1 MEAQCGRVSRGDQT
15 LDILKEVQRAYEQR
29 MDRIEQQGGRNKLE
43 LQVEVLRAW
52 VSDLVS
58 QNSLLVRVV
67 EDLELEATS
76 RLALE
81 RRKHTE
87 EPGGIGKKRPFEK
100 SSELK
105 ILYDSLQKENSAKDR
120 EIRRLNKDMQ
130 QYEQTIMNLR
140 NEMNQCHCRDA
151 SPIVKKDAEIMTTD
165 CSLQRECDKDE
176 EAVKQPVSV
185 DDDVADYY
193 ETLQRMEDN
202 LKSSSSSIR
211 TLRQV
216 NVALSEEAHALRR
229 VCAALDQQCRAAVT
243 RAQFKDDLIREMRR
257 QLKQAKAKHSI
268 AVNASILDQQCRA
281 AVTRAQFRDDI
292 IREMR
297 RQLKHA
303 KAKLKEESL
312 PRNFSKDLVE
322 SGDHEF
328 VRQSGHGGDTARGR
342 RATPRRGVHAAMDT
356 PQQHESGS
364 EGRGHRLAA
373 GDDGMSFQSN

>member
-87 EPGGIGKKRPFEK
+87 EPGGVGRKKPFEK

-185 DDDVADYY
+185 DDDTADYY

-257 QLKQAKAKHSI
+257 QLKQAKAK
-268 AVNASILDQQCRA
+268 CRA
-281 AVTRAQFRDDI
+281 AVTRTLFRDDI
-292 IREMR
+292 IGETR
-297 RQLKHA
+297 RQLKLA

-312 PRNFSKDLVE
+312 PRHFSKDLVE

-342 RATPRRGVHAAMDT
+342 RATPRRGVHAAMDA
-356 PQQHESGS
+356 PQQPESGS